1 MKGTGTVFMEKLKK
15 SVALGLA
22 LLIGLF
28 SLTACSKTSRTQDS
42 GKSSETTRTEISRG
56 PLDVKKVTYLVY
68 CGGLPDVE
76 MYIITSDLKVEK
88 YSIHPAAYDIN
99 YDYLAGELPPED
111 QYEITEFEITDTE
124 WSSIVNVL
132 TRVDFMTL
140 DEDMSTKDIVD
151 DGSSY
156 FIRVETNNS
165 VNTSGGYCAGWGD
178 DADCR
183 RFEEAREIIH
193 SAVWK

>member
-1 MKGTGTVFMEKLKK
+1 MERLKK
-15 SVALGLA
+15 IIVAGLI

-28 SLTACSKTSRTQDS
+28 SLTACSKTSRTEDS
-42 GKSSETTRTEISRG
+42 GKSSETTWTQISRG

-76 MYIITSDLKVEK
+76 MYIITSDLKVKK
-88 YSIHPAAYDIN
+88 YSIHPSDYDIH

-111 QYEITEFEITDTE
+111 QYEITEFDITDTE

-140 DEDMSTKDIVD
+140 KEDMSTKDIVD

-156 FIRVETNNS
+156 YIRVETSNS

-183 RFEEAREIIH
+183 GFEEAREMIDN
-193 SAVWK
+193 AVWNKC

>member
-1 MKGTGTVFMEKLKK
+1 MEKLKK
-15 SVALGLA
+15 TVVAGLI

-28 SLTACSKTSRTQDS
+28 SLTACGKTSKTQDS
-42 GKSSETTRTEISRG
+42 GKPSETTRAEISRG

-76 MYIITSDLKVEK
+76 MYIITSDLKVEQ
-88 YSIHPAAYDIN
+88 YHIRPDVYDKTY

-111 QYEITEFEITDTE
+111 QYEITEFEITNSE

-156 FIRVETNNS
+156 YIRVETSNS
-165 VNTSGGYCAGWGD
+165 VHTSGGYCAGWGE
-178 DADCR
+178 DADSIR
-183 RFEEAREIIH
+183 YEEAREMIDN
-193 SAVWK
+193 AVWK

>member
-1 MKGTGTVFMEKLKK
+1 MEKLKK
-15 SVALGLA
+15 TVVAGLI

-28 SLTACSKTSRTQDS
+28 SLTACGKTSKTQDS
-42 GKSSETTRTEISRG
+42 GKPSETTRAEISRG

-76 MYIITSDLKVEK
+76 MYIITSDLKVEQ
-88 YSIHPAAYDIN
+88 YHIRPDVYDKTY

-111 QYEITEFEITDTE
+111 QYEITEFEITNSE

-156 FIRVETNNS
+156 YIRVETSNS
-165 VNTSGGYCAGWGD
+165 VNTSGGYCAGWGE
-178 DADCR
+178 DADSI
-183 RFEEAREIIH
+183 RFEEAREAINN
-193 SAVWK
+193 SVWNKC

>member
-1 MKGTGTVFMEKLKK
+1 MEKLKK
-15 SVALGLA
+15 TVVAGLI

-28 SLTACSKTSRTQDS
+28 SLTACSKTSRTEDS
-42 GKSSETTRTEISRG
+42 GKSSETTWTQISRG

-76 MYIITSDLKVEK
+76 MYIITSDLKVEQ
-88 YSIHPAAYDIN
+88 YHIRPDVYDKTY

-111 QYEITEFEITDTE
+111 QYEITEYEITDTE

-140 DEDMSTKDIVD
+140 KEDMSTKDIVD

-156 FIRVETNNS
+156 YIRVETSNS

-183 RFEEAREIIH
+183 RFEEAREMIDN
-193 SAVWK
+193 AVWNKC